1 MRSLPYYAPRAAAFA
16 VLPIAALLLL
26 ASCAALPPP
35 TNFPAAA
42 NAPPTAARAEAAGR
56 RGDHAAAAAMYEAIA
71 PNAADAPA
79 SLLMAT
85 REWLSANR
93 PIDAARVLSGIKGT
107 MNAEQSIARRLLGA
121 EVALANGQGTGA
133 WEQLAAI
140 TDTVT
145 TSSPAYL
152 DARMRAALFTSRP
165 VEAVR
170 AEMIAERVASS
181 GADRTAWRQ
190 KLLGYMRQAR
200 ERGVRLDASASQ
212 EPTVKGWLELGAM
225 LGSGRGSSLTGGN
238 DAAHWR
244 SLYPNHPAAEL
255 LSEALPAALSG
266 GTINRVA
273 LLLPL
278 SSSAEART
286 MRDGFQHALNQIDSA
301 SRPELQVYD
310 TSTTPVLDQ
319 LAAARAAGA
328 SFVAGPL
335 LKAEVAAVAAAG
347 SQNIP
352 VLALNAL
359 GTDDAPPGN
368 FYQFALSPEDE
379 ARDTARQILASGLK
393 SGVALAPAND
403 WGNRV
408 LAAFTQELRAG
419 GGVLLAQSSYDA
431 NNHDYSAGIK
441 QVLGTSESE
450 ARLRRVQAITGI
462 KYEFEP
468 RRRADI
474 EFVYAA
480 ASTTTSARLLRPQL
494 GYQYAG
500 QLPIYMSSASY
511 TPDVREA
518 NQDLNGALL
527 PDMPWRLPDATLD
540 AARAQAEQ
548 AGIASWRSPYFAFGY
563 DALQLS
569 LAIAGA
575 GRDTGR
581 IRVAGFSGVLTVG
594 ANGRVHR
601 ELEWARIR
609 DGTATLLS
617 PLASTR

>member
-1 MRSLPYYAPRAAAFA
+1 MRSLPYYVPRAAAFA
-16 VLPIAALLLL
+16 VLPFAALLLL
-26 ASCAALPPP
+26 VSCAALPPP
-35 TNFPAAA
+35 THFPAAG
-42 NAPPTAARAEAAGR
+42 NAPASAARAEAASR
-56 RGDHAAAAAMYEAIA
+56 RGDHAAAAAMYEAVA
-71 PNAADAPA
+71 PTAADTPA
-79 SLLMAT
+79 LQLLAA

-93 PIDAARVLSGIKGT
+93 PIDAARVLTGIKGT
-107 MNAEQSIARRLLGA
+107 LNAEQTIERRLLGA
-121 EVALANGQGTGA
+121 EVALANGQAQGA
-133 WEQLAAI
+133 WEQLGAI
-140 TDTVT
+140 TDTTT

-152 DARMRAALFTSRP
+152 EARMRAALATARP

-170 AEMIAERVASS
+170 AEMIAERVS
-181 GADRTAWRQ
+181 GSAAERTAWRQ

-200 ERGVRLDASASQ
+200 ERGVRLDAGSSQ
-212 EPTVKGWLELGAM
+212 EPTIKGWLDLGSM

-238 DAAHWR
+238 VAARWR

-255 LSEALPAALSG
+255 LNEALPAALSG
-266 GTINRVA
+266 GAINRIA

-278 SSSAEART
+278 SISAEART

-301 SRPELQVYD
+301 SQPELQVYD
-310 TSTTPVLDQ
+310 TSTTPVLEQ

-328 SFVAGPL
+328 GFVVGPL

-347 SQNIP
+347 SQSSP

-359 GTDDAPPGN
+359 GNDDAPPGN
-368 FYQFALSPEDE
+368 FFQFALSPEDE

-419 GGVLLAQSSYDA
+419 GGVLLAQTSYDA
-431 NNHDYSAGIK
+431 NSHDYSAGIK
-441 QVLGTSESE
+441 QVLGTDASE
-450 ARLRRVQAITGI
+450 ARLRRVQSITGT

-468 RRRADI
+468 RRRTDV

-480 ASTTTSARLLRPQL
+480 ASATTSARLLRPQL

-540 AARAQAEQ
+540 AARAEAEQ
-548 AGIASWRSPYFAFGY
+548 AGFANWRSPYFAFGY

-575 GRDTGR
+575 GRDTNR

-594 ANGRVHR
+594 TNGRVHR

-617 PLASTR
+617 PLASSN